1 VGVRLGLTAEDID
14 EMMRAAK
21 LQDVGMM
28 AIPDAILAKPGP
40 LNEDEWAYIRKHTV
54 VGERIVA
61 AAPPLLPVAKLVRSS
76 HERWDGGG
84 YPDGLAGEAIP
95 LGSRIVFACDSFDA
109 MTSERPYRE
118 ARSQDQALAELRRCA
133 GTQFDPEVV
142 EALVAVVQSRTA
154 VA

>member
-1 VGVRLGLTAEDID
+1 
-14 EMMRAAK
+14 MMRAAK

-40 LNEDEWAYIRKHTV
+40 LNDAEWAYIRKHTV
-54 VGERIVA
+54 IGERIVA
-61 AAPPLLPVAKLVRSS
+61 AAPPLLPVARLVRSS

-84 YPDGLAGEAIP
+84 YPDGLAGESIP
-95 LGSRIVFACDSFDA
+95 VGARIVFVCDSFDA
-109 MTSERPYRE
+109 MISERPYRQ
-118 ARSQDQALAELRRCA
+118 ARSPEQALAEMRRCA

-142 EALVAVVQSRTA
+142 DALAAVVAPATT